1 MHAPPTY
8 SHHHSNQV
16 DTCSV
21 PHHSSHDPNIFQ
33 DSRSPASQGERV
45 MYIHV
50 DILHSRYMYEGRGPY
65 LTHFVIM
72 RTHNVAYEG
81 SVVEGVFN

>member
-21 PHHSSHDPNIFQ
+21 HHRSSHDPNTFQ
-33 DSRSPASQGERV
+33 DSRSPARPRGSVCDVHPTYSG
-45 MYIHV
+45 
-50 DILHSRYMYEGRGPY
+50 YEGYGSH
-65 LTHFVIM
+65 LTHLVIR
-72 RTHNVAYEG
+72 RTHNMACVG
-81 SVVEGVFN
+81 SVVERVFN